1 MVTIDVLQRWGS
13 TLALFSAGSVYVA
26 YYLKRVVKRPMFA
39 CGNKKLEGF
48 LRSHVPSAFQAY
60 WPPFWC
66 FQSHAHTILA
76 VLFRLFIRKSY
87 RREFTT
93 TPDGGEIILDWLD
106 ANESSNISSDRR
118 PTVLIMPGLTG
129 SSQESYIK
137 HYADD
142 MQRLGFRSVVMN
154 QRGYGGSKLRKL
166 KRTSQSLV
174 QHLSH
179 PVFSTTTMANALL
192 CKYAKRILCC
202 IILLN
207 YLAEYGS
214 KAPLVGVLSV
224 SAAWDLLKSNKS
236 LEENLNWLLFN
247 RFLTSNLR
255 SYLKRNKHMIE
266 DKYNVDHILESRT
279 LYQFDNRVT
288 AKMFGYKDATDYYT
302 HASPYNKLNKIK
314 VPTLCLN
321 AADDPFAP
329 LPTLPLTSANE
340 SSHVAMVV
348 PMYGGH
354 LGFMLG
360 AIPIGKTLINRVFSE
375 FMTAMFNHE
384 DEMSKITR

>member
-13 TLALFSAGSVYVA
+13 TLALFPAGSAYVA

-48 LRSHVPSAFQAY
+48 LRNHVPSAFQAY

-118 PTVLIMPGLTG
+118 PIVLIMPGLTG

-154 QRGYGGSKLRKL
+154 QRGYGGSKLRTPRGYCAGNTEDLNFVISHVK
-166 KRTSQSLV
+166 SLYPDAPLAAIG
-174 QHLSH
+174 LS
-179 PVFSTTTMANALL
+179 
-192 CKYAKRILCC
+192 IGG

-266 DKYNVDHILESRT
+266 DKYNVDHILQSRT

-375 FMTAMFNHE
+375 FMMAMFNHE